1 MHSFNSVFSL
11 IFHLNCWTGNKS
23 HNLSPNKPTNKN
35 KVNKKPPEH
44 VCVCYVDTILHLNW
58 SNKSQLTFATSFS
71 KNDRDSASE
80 RKLMLESKWV
90 AFWCQSHLWSH
101 FFVVTLKEENFCPK
115 KKPPCSWPMAM
126 GTVFESEVAAET
138 SGTFLPLFSFF
149 HFVCISKLST
159 FLVEQICASVWWNIL
174 ASSYDDVSV
183 GGALNT
189 NRTQI
194 YVLTGS
200 QKAPTK
206 KHNKTEMKINRKA
219 IISSFVRFERKC
231 EEMKQKIE
239 RMKKELH
246 F

>member
-1 MHSFNSVFSL
+1 MSIAFMIAFLCSD
-11 IFHLNCWTGNKS
+11 IK
-23 HNLSPNKPTNKN
+23 
-35 KVNKKPPEH
+35 
-44 VCVCYVDTILHLNW
+44 
-58 SNKSQLTFATSFS
+58 
-71 KNDRDSASE
+71 R
-80 RKLMLESKWV
+80 RKLLS
-90 AFWCQSHLWSH
+90 Q
-101 FFVVTLKEENFCPK
+101 KETTVLMAYG
-115 KKPPCSWPMAM
+115 SWPMAM